1 MERNAKGWKL
11 ELNKAICAVDQIN
24 NLTPRPQFVV
34 ICGDFVNEM
43 PNSKLNHITFYFYK
57 IYIYIPDDT
66 EIYQLQVNDFMKIF
80 SNLHPSISLVCVCG
94 NHDVG
99 NIPDEKSI
107 DK

>member
-43 PNSKLNHITFYFYK
+43 PNSK
-57 IYIYIPDDT
+57 
-66 EIYQLQVNDFMKIF
+66 
-80 SNLHPSISLVCVCG
+80 
-94 NHDVG
+94 
-99 NIPDEKSI
+99 
-107 DK
+107 